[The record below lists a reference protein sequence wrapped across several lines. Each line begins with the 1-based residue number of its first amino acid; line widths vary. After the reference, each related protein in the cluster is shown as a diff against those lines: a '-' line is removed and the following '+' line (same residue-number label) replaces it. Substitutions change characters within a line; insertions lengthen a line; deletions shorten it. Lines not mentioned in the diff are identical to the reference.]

1 MHINVLRYFLEIV
14 RVRSIRA
21 AAENLHIAASA
32 LSRHVA
38 NLEHEFGVP
47 LFERLPR
54 GIRLTPAGEV
64 FAAGAAQTLRQ
75 INRIRN
81 EVDDLRG
88 LQRGHVAIYAVEGV
102 VADFLL
108 PVLSRF
114 GRSYPKITYDIDV
127 TGTEQV
133 LHALRNDLGDIG
145 IAFNPNPDPHIEV
158 VYEAKHP
165 VYIIASS
172 KHPLANR
179 KSLTLQELAKET
191 LGLPD
196 LSFGVR
202 RLLDRCAA
210 KVGIAIKPSL
220 TINSIEMAKAYVRS
234 GAGLSVLPA
243 FAIGRECAAGELVA
257 ISIRDAN
264 LTHAVVSLCVQRN
277 RVLSSAGQRLLVE
290 VSAALKAFTAA
301 NFSIERKP
309 EPRSAKRRVKPR
321 N

>member
-1 MHINVLRYFLEIV
+1 MHTNVLRYFLEIV
-14 RVRSIRA
+14 RARSIRA

-47 LFERLPR
+47 LLERLPR

-75 INRIRN
+75 VDRIRS
-81 EVDDLRG
+81 EIDDLRD
-88 LQRGHVAIYAVEGV
+88 LKRGHVVIYAVEGV

-108 PVLSRF
+108 PVLSQF
-114 GRSYPKITYDIDV
+114 GRNFPNVTYHIEV

-145 IAFNPNPDPHIEV
+145 IAFNPNPDPQIEV
-158 VYEAKHP
+158 VYDAKHP
-165 VYIIASS
+165 VYAVVSR
-172 KHPLANR
+172 KHPLAS
-179 KSLTLQELAKET
+179 KKVLTIQELAKET

-202 RLLDRCAA
+202 RLLDQCAA
-210 KVGIAIKPSL
+210 KDGIPIEPSL

-243 FAIGRECAAGELVA
+243 FAITRECSSGELVA
-257 ISIRDAN
+257 VAIRDEN
-264 LTHAVVSLCVQRN
+264 LTHAVVSLCVQRS

-301 NFSIERKP
+301 NFSIERKKKL
-309 EPRSAKRRVKPR
+309 RQARARH
-321 N
+321 